1 MKNAILVTLA
11 FAVVLGGPFAAWAQH
26 DHGSS
31 GSSMPMPSIPQVR
44 TGKVTGKVV
53 DVSDNSITVETN
65 KKGQTLRA
73 ATYLIDGRTKTK
85 GTPTVGQEVVVK
97 YREERG
103 ALVATNIEVK
113 KTKRPGA

>member
-1 MKNAILVTLA
+1 MEKAKLATLA
-11 FAVVLGGPFAAWAQH
+11 FAVLLGGPFVVRAQH
-26 DHGSS
+26 DH

>member
-1 MKNAILVTLA
+1 MKNAVLATLA
-11 FAVVLGGPFAAWAQH
+11 FAVVLSGPFAAWAQH
-26 DHGSS
+26 DH

-53 DVSDNSITVETN
+53 NVSDNSITVETN
-65 KKGQTLRA
+65 KKAQTLRA

-103 ALVATNIEVK
+103 AAVATNIEVK
-113 KTKRPGA
+113 KTKRPGV